1 MAQSRQQISFVS
13 FGDRSLAD
21 VLALD
26 VPPFTSKAEAH
37 RQLEYVEGYVRDL
50 DCHSLVVEDH
60 YIDRDHMEDHSVF
73 YSKSLQPYPN
83 ACRRVHFFSCDSAVL
98 KRELKRLRSTAP
110 PEQFRT
116 ESAEFSK
123 RFYLGFTVIKPLPGC
138 PVGRTILRC
147 FAADADKGYL
157 RNFSCACDCRAH
169 LLGVPLSIRGLAFQ
183 QQDLGVSA
191 CATTALWSALQRARE
206 LEEGAAATPAQIT
219 MRASQFTLPFG
230 RPMPSEG
237 LSLDQM
243 CQAVH
248 SLGYAP
254 NLYRADTFDV
264 SRGLLYSAVLSGIS
278 PVLIIERG
286 DLWHAVAVAGMKVRR
301 PHVRNL
307 VYPLMDDRAG
317 DLAAL
322 YIHDDRYGPYLKAD
336 IRRKTD
342 NRRKKDRLLLEIKL
356 RNSSVIERWVLSH
369 LLIPLHPKVR
379 LSFGELQRAAIRL
392 VREIHAHRQSILAAR
407 ETVTS
412 WDCWIGKSHSYV
424 ESLILG
430 ENRAPESLIATLCTT
445 VPFSRYL
452 GIVRVEADDLDPV
465 DFLLDT
471 TSTERNLHCL
481 ALVRP
486 ATSRPQT
493 RDLTELL
500 ALRYGCSVIG

>member
-1 MAQSRQQISFVS
+1 
-13 FGDRSLAD
+13 
-21 VLALD
+21 
-26 VPPFTSKAEAH
+26 VPAFTSKDEAH
-37 RQLEYVEGYVRDL
+37 RQLQYVEGYVRDL
-50 DCHSLVVEDH
+50 GCQSLVVEAH

-83 ACRRVHFFSCDSAVL
+83 ACRRVHFFSCQPAVL
-98 KRELKRLRSTAP
+98 RRELKRLRSAVTT
-110 PEQFRT
+110 ENFRA

-123 RFYLGFTVIKPLPGC
+123 NFYLGFSVIKPLPGC

-147 FAADADKGYL
+147 FAAEADKGFL
-157 RNFSCACDCRAH
+157 RNFACACDCRAH

-191 CATTALWSALQRARE
+191 CATTALWSALQKARE

-264 SRGLLYSAVLSGIS
+264 SRALLYSAVLSGIS
-278 PVLIIERG
+278 PVLIIEQG
-286 DLWHAVAVAGMKVRR
+286 DRAHAVAVAGMKVSKS
-301 PHVRNL
+301 HVGRL
-307 VYPLMDDRAG
+307 VDPLMDDRAG
-317 DLAAL
+317 DLAAI

-336 IRRKTD
+336 IRR
-342 NRRKKDRLLLEIKL
+342 RKDRLHLQIKL
-356 RNSSVIERWVLSH
+356 RNSSSVETWVLTH
-369 LLIPLHPKVR
+369 ILIPLHPKIR
-379 LSFGELQRAAIRL
+379 LSFGELRRAAIRL
-392 VREIHAHRQSILAAR
+392 VTEIHAHRQSLLGAPG
-407 ETVTS
+407 TVTS
-412 WDCWIGKSHSYV
+412 WDCWIAKSHSYV
-424 ESLILG
+424 ESLILR
-430 ENRAPESLIATLCTT
+430 ENRASESLVARLCTS

-452 GIVRVEADDLDPV
+452 GIVRIEAEDLDPI

-471 TSTERNLHCL
+471 TSTERNLQCL
-481 ALVRP
+481 ALVKP
-486 ATSRPQT
+486 ATSRART
-493 RDLTELL
+493 IDLAELL
-500 ALRYGCSVIG
+500 AVRYRCSVIA